1 MNMADSLL
9 YVLAAVL
16 VVVGVLGAILPALPG
31 LPLVFGGLLLAAWVD
46 GFAHV
51 GWITLTIL
59 GVLTLFGLGVD
70 LIASLL
76 GAKRVGASKLAVLG
90 AAIGTLVGIFFG
102 LPGLLIGPFAGA
114 VIGELSSGS
123 GMNQATRSGVGAWL
137 GFLFGSVAKLVVAC
151 LMVGLFAWSWM
162 LG

>member
-1 MNMADSLL
+1 MSITLW
-9 YVLAAVL
+9 YVLAAIL
-16 VVVGVLGAILPALPG
+16 VIVGVLGSILPALPG
-31 LPLVFGGLLLAAWVD
+31 LPLVFGGLLLAAWAD

-51 GWITLTIL
+51 GWPTLSIL
-59 GVLTLFGLGVD
+59 GALMLFGLAVD

-90 AAIGTLVGIFFG
+90 AALGTVVGIFFG

-114 VIGELSSGS
+114 VVGELSSGS

-137 GFLFGSVAKLVVAC
+137 GFLFGTVAKLVIAC
-151 LMVGLFAWSWM
+151 LMVGLFAWGWM
-162 LG
+162 IG

>member
-1 MNMADSLL
+1 MPDIVL
-9 YVLAAVL
+9 YLLAAIL
-16 VVVGVLGAILPALPG
+16 VMVGLAGSILPAIPG

-46 GFAHV
+46 GFVHV
-51 GWITLTIL
+51 GWPSLTIIGGL
-59 GVLTLFGLGVD
+59 AVFGLIVD

-90 AAIGTLVGIFFG
+90 AAIGTIVGVFFS

-114 VIGELSSGS
+114 LIGELASGS
-123 GMNQATRSGVGAWL
+123 NMDQATRSGVGAWL
-137 GFLFGSVAKLVVAC
+137 GFLFGTIAKLVIAFMM
-151 LMVGLFAWSWM
+151 LGLFAMGWV